1 MPKEI
6 LRRLMEMVEN
16 DEPVAVVTVLEA
28 KGSAPGKP
36 GFKMLVDLKGST
48 VGTVGGG
55 LIEATL
61 IRDAVEAIKENTPKI
76 GIYKLDQESAGGLG
90 MLCGGEITAFIDVIA
105 PQESLLI
112 IGAGHIARPLAVM
125 GKILGF
131 KVKVLDDR
139 EEFCNQERFKSADQC
154 LVGEIEELLSSLSI
168 TASTYIIIVTR
179 GHAYDEI
186 ALEKTINSG
195 AAYIGMIGSRNK
207 VKKIYQN
214 LLDKG
219 FQESDLQKVHA
230 PIGLDIGAKTP
241 EEIAVSI
248 LAEIISVKH
257 KRPAQAPGAVIMS
270 SAGS

>member
-61 IRDAVEAIKENTPKI
+61 IKDAVEAIKGNTPKI
-76 GIYKLDQESAGGLG
+76 GTYKLDQESAGGLG

-112 IGAGHIARPLAVM
+112 IGAGHIAVPLAAM

-139 EEFCNQERFKSADQC
+139 EEFCNQERFKTADQC
-154 LVGEIEELLSSLSI
+154 LVGEIEELLASLSI
-168 TASTYIIIVTR
+168 TAIPILSLLLAVMLMTR
-179 GHAYDEI
+179 LPLKKRLTREQHI
-186 ALEKTINSG
+186 LE
-195 AAYIGMIGSRNK
+195 
-207 VKKIYQN
+207 
-214 LLDKG
+214 
-219 FQESDLQKVHA
+219 
-230 PIGLDIGAKTP
+230 
-241 EEIAVSI
+241 
-248 LAEIISVKH
+248 
-257 KRPAQAPGAVIMS
+257 
-270 SAGS
+270 